1 MMGYVGL
8 PTCSAGVLAS
18 ATNRPGGSLLPP
30 ATCSPR
36 PPPRRP
42 RHPRPAAPEVR
53 ASARLP
59 PLIRSRRVV
68 SPAGFRYPGSF
79 APRPFPVSLNA
90 PHKFTMTESTDTPAA
105 AAPEKTPTE
114 NGTTETPPEET
125 PEKKEAEKKEEE
137 TPPPKEMRA
146 VVLTG
151 FGGLKTVK
159 ILKKPEPTVGEGE
172 VLIRV
177 KACGLNFQD
186 LIVRQGAIDSP
197 PKTPFI
203 LGFECAGEIE
213 QVGEGVTN
221 FKVGD
226 QVVALPEYKA
236 WAELVSVPAQYV
248 YALPSGMTP
257 LDAVAV
263 TTNYVVA
270 YLLLFEMANL
280 APGKSLLV
288 HSAGGG
294 VGQAVAQLAKTV
306 DNVTVFG
313 VCSKTKHEALKA
325 NNNNIDH
332 LLERGSDY
340 TSEVRKITPD
350 GVDIVLDCLCGEE
363 CNRGYSLLKPM
374 GRYILYG
381 SSNIVTGE
389 TKSFFSAARAWWQV
403 DKVSP
408 IKLFDENKSL
418 AGLNLRHLLF
428 QHGRAEYVRRAVD
441 AVFQLWLDGKVK
453 PLVDSTWALE
463 DVGEAMQ
470 KMHDRKNI
478 GKLVLDP
485 SLEPKPKPATPAKE
499 KKSGKDKKPAKESS
513 EEKKD
518 KEKEEKPAENGE
530 KNGEKEEAPLTNGNG
545 NSDEESKDKEKES
558 S

>member
-1 MMGYVGL
+1 
-8 PTCSAGVLAS
+8 
-18 ATNRPGGSLLPP
+18 
-30 ATCSPR
+30 
-36 PPPRRP
+36 
-42 RHPRPAAPEVR
+42 
-53 ASARLP
+53 
-59 PLIRSRRVV
+59 
-68 SPAGFRYPGSF
+68 
-79 APRPFPVSLNA
+79 
-90 PHKFTMTESTDTPAA
+90 MTESTETPAA

-114 NGTTETPPEET
+114 NGATETPPEET
-125 PEKKEAEKKEEE
+125 APEKAAEEKEKVE

-159 ILKKPEPTVGEGE
+159 ILKKPEPSVGEGE

-221 FKVGD
+221 LKVGD

-248 YALPSGMTP
+248 YALPEGMTA

-280 APGKSLLV
+280 TPGKSLLV

-313 VCSKTKHEALKA
+313 VCSKSKHEALKT

-340 TSEVRKITPD
+340 TSEVRKVSPD

-428 QHGRAEYVRRAVD
+428 QHGRADYVRRAVER
-441 AVFQLWLDGKVK
+441 VFALWGDGKVK

-485 SLEPKPKPATPAKE
+485 SLEPKPKPATPAK
-499 KKSGKDKKPAKESS
+499 GKAGKEKKPAKESS

-518 KEKEEKPAENGE
+518 KDAKEEKPAENGE
-530 KNGEKEEAPLTNGNG
+530 KNGEKN
-545 NSDEESKDKEKES
+545 ESKEEKKES

>member
-1 MMGYVGL
+1 
-8 PTCSAGVLAS
+8 
-18 ATNRPGGSLLPP
+18 
-30 ATCSPR
+30 
-36 PPPRRP
+36 
-42 RHPRPAAPEVR
+42 
-53 ASARLP
+53 
-59 PLIRSRRVV
+59 
-68 SPAGFRYPGSF
+68 
-79 APRPFPVSLNA
+79 
-90 PHKFTMTESTDTPAA
+90 MTESTDAA
-105 AAPEKTPTE
+105 ATPAPEKTPTE
-114 NGTTETPPEET
+114 NGATETPQEET
-125 PEKKEAEKKEEE
+125 PEKSTEEKKDE

-213 QVGEGVTN
+213 QVGENVTN

-226 QVVALPEYKA
+226 QVVALPEYRA

-248 YALPSGMTP
+248 YALPEGMSA
-257 LDAVAV
+257 LDAVAI

-280 APGKSLLV
+280 TPGKSLLV

-306 DNVTVFG
+306 ENVTVFG
-313 VCSKTKHEALKA
+313 VCSKSKHEALKT

-340 TSEVRKITPD
+340 TSEVRKVTPD

-428 QHGRAEYVRRAVD
+428 QHGRGDTVRRAVHS
-441 AVFQLWLDGKVK
+441 VFTLWAQGKVK
-453 PLVDSTWALE
+453 PIVDSTWALE

-485 SLEPKPKPATPAKE
+485 SLEPKPKPATPAKG
-499 KKSGKDKKPAKESS
+499 KSGKEKKPAKESS

-518 KEKEEKPAENGE
+518 KEGKDDEKKPAENGD
-530 KNGEKEEAPLTNGNG
+530 KNGEEPPSN
-545 NSDEESKDKEKES
+545 ESKEKEKES

>member
-1 MMGYVGL
+1 
-8 PTCSAGVLAS
+8 
-18 ATNRPGGSLLPP
+18 
-30 ATCSPR
+30 
-36 PPPRRP
+36 
-42 RHPRPAAPEVR
+42 
-53 ASARLP
+53 
-59 PLIRSRRVV
+59 
-68 SPAGFRYPGSF
+68 
-79 APRPFPVSLNA
+79 
-90 PHKFTMTESTDTPAA
+90 MTESTETPTA

-114 NGTTETPPEET
+114 NGTTETPQEEA
-125 PEKKEAEKKEEE
+125 PEKAVEEKE

-213 QVGEGVTN
+213 QVGEGVEN

-226 QVVALPEYKA
+226 VVVALPEYKA
-236 WAELVSVPAQYV
+236 WAELVAVPAQYV
-248 YALPSGMTP
+248 YKLPSGMTP
-257 LDAVAV
+257 LDAVAI

-280 APGKSLLV
+280 SPGKSLLM

-306 DNVTVFG
+306 NDVTIFG
-313 VCSKTKHEALKA
+313 VCSKSKHEALKA

-340 TSEVRKITPD
+340 PSEVRKVSPD

-418 AGLNLRHLLF
+418 SGLNLRHLLY
-428 QHGRAEYVRRAVD
+428 HNGRADCVRRAVEN
-441 AVFQLWLDGKVK
+441 VFALWGQGKVT

-463 DVGEAMQ
+463 DVAEAMQ

-485 SLEPKPKPATPAKE
+485 SLEPKPKPATPAKG
-499 KKSGKDKKPAKESS
+499 KAGKDKKQHSA
-513 EEKKD
+513 EEKEKEKD
-518 KEKEEKPAENGE
+518 KKEKEEKKEEEKKPAENGE
-530 KNGEKEEAPLTNGNG
+530 KEEPLTNEAKEKEKEKEE
-545 NSDEESKDKEKES
+545 KKES

>member
-1 MMGYVGL
+1 
-8 PTCSAGVLAS
+8 
-18 ATNRPGGSLLPP
+18 
-30 ATCSPR
+30 
-36 PPPRRP
+36 
-42 RHPRPAAPEVR
+42 
-53 ASARLP
+53 
-59 PLIRSRRVV
+59 
-68 SPAGFRYPGSF
+68 
-79 APRPFPVSLNA
+79 
-90 PHKFTMTESTDTPAA
+90 MTESTETPAA

-125 PEKKEAEKKEEE
+125 PEKATEEKEKE

-159 ILKKPEPTVGEGE
+159 ILKKPEPTVAEGE

-213 QVGEGVTN
+213 QIGEGVTN

-236 WAELVSVPAQYV
+236 WAELVTVPAQYV
-248 YALPSGMTP
+248 YALPEGMSA
-257 LDAVAV
+257 LDAVAI

-280 APGKSLLV
+280 TPDKSLLV

-306 DNVTVFG
+306 ENVTVFG
-313 VCSKTKHEALKA
+313 VCSKSKHEALKA

-340 TSEVRKITPD
+340 TSEVRKISPD

-428 QHGRAEYVRRAVD
+428 QHGRADTVRRAVQR
-441 AVFQLWLDGKVK
+441 VFALWTDGKVK

-485 SLEPKPKPATPAKE
+485 SLEPKPKPATPAK
-499 KKSGKDKKPAKESS
+499 GKAGKEKKPAKESS
-513 EEKKD
+513 EDKKD
-518 KEKEEKPAENGE
+518 KEPKEEEKKTENGD
-530 KNGEKEEAPLTNGNG
+530 KNGEEVTNG
-545 NSDEESKDKEKES
+545 SDEESKEKEKEKES

>member
-1 MMGYVGL
+1 
-8 PTCSAGVLAS
+8 
-18 ATNRPGGSLLPP
+18 
-30 ATCSPR
+30 
-36 PPPRRP
+36 
-42 RHPRPAAPEVR
+42 
-53 ASARLP
+53 
-59 PLIRSRRVV
+59 
-68 SPAGFRYPGSF
+68 
-79 APRPFPVSLNA
+79 
-90 PHKFTMTESTDTPAA
+90 MTESTDTPAA

-248 YALPSGMTP
+248 YALPAGMTP

-518 KEKEEKPAENGE
+518 KEKEEKPAENGD
-530 KNGEKEEAPLTNGNG
+530 KNGEKEEEPLTNGNG
-545 NSDEESKDKEKES
+545 NSDQESKDKEKES

>member
-1 MMGYVGL
+1 
-8 PTCSAGVLAS
+8 
-18 ATNRPGGSLLPP
+18 
-30 ATCSPR
+30 
-36 PPPRRP
+36 
-42 RHPRPAAPEVR
+42 
-53 ASARLP
+53 
-59 PLIRSRRVV
+59 
-68 SPAGFRYPGSF
+68 
-79 APRPFPVSLNA
+79 
-90 PHKFTMTESTDTPAA
+90 MTESTETPAA

-125 PEKKEAEKKEEE
+125 PEKATEEKEKVE

-159 ILKKPEPTVGEGE
+159 ILKKPEPSVGEGE

-226 QVVALPEYKA
+226 QVVAMPEYKA

-248 YALPSGMTP
+248 YALPEGMTA

-280 APGKSLLV
+280 TPGKSLLVHSAGGGVVGDQVVAMPEYKAWAELVSVPAQYVYALPEGMTALDAVAVTTNYVVAYLLLFEMANLTPGKSLLV

-306 DNVTVFG
+306 ENVTVFG
-313 VCSKTKHEALKA
+313 VCSKSKHEALKA

-340 TSEVRKITPD
+340 TSEVRKVTPD

-428 QHGRAEYVRRAVD
+428 QNGRADYVRRAVD
-441 AVFQLWLDGKVK
+441 RVFTLWGEGKVK

-485 SLEPKPKPATPAKE
+485 SLEPKPKPATPAKGKAGKE
-499 KKSGKDKKPAKESS
+499 KKPSKESS

-518 KEKEEKPAENGE
+518 KEAKEEEKKPAENE
-530 KNGEKEEAPLTNGNG
+530 SKEE
-545 NSDEESKDKEKES
+545 KKEKES

>member
-1 MMGYVGL
+1 
-8 PTCSAGVLAS
+8 
-18 ATNRPGGSLLPP
+18 
-30 ATCSPR
+30 
-36 PPPRRP
+36 
-42 RHPRPAAPEVR
+42 
-53 ASARLP
+53 
-59 PLIRSRRVV
+59 
-68 SPAGFRYPGSF
+68 
-79 APRPFPVSLNA
+79 
-90 PHKFTMTESTDTPAA
+90 MTESTDTPAA

-114 NGTTETPPEET
+114 NGATDSPPEET
-125 PEKKEAEKKEEE
+125 PDKAAADDKETA
-137 TPPPKEMRA
+137 PPPKEMRA

-159 ILKKPEPTVGEGE
+159 ILKKPEPTVAEGE

-203 LGFECAGEIE
+203 LGFECAGEVE

-248 YALPSGMTP
+248 YALPSNMTP
-257 LDAVAV
+257 LDSVAV

-280 APGKSLLV
+280 AAGKSLLV

-306 DNVTVFG
+306 KDVTVFG
-313 VCSKTKHEALKA
+313 VCSKSKHEALKA

-340 TSEVRKITPD
+340 TSEVRKISPD

-363 CNRGYSLLKPM
+363 CNRGYQLLKPM

-428 QHGRAEYVRRAVD
+428 QHGRAEYVRRAVE
-441 AVFQLWLDGKVK
+441 AVFALWAEGKVK

-463 DVGEAMQ
+463 DVAEAMQ

-518 KEKEEKPAENGE
+518 KEAKEEKPAENGE
-530 KNGEKEEAPLTNGNG
+530 KNGEKAGEEALTNGNG
-545 NSDEESKDKEKES
+545 NSDEESKEKEKES

>member
-1 MMGYVGL
+1 MLNKLQDIHLSDAISSGVGREGRG
-8 PTCSAGVLAS
+8 TEARA
-18 ATNRPGGSLLPP
+18 AA
-30 ATCSPR
+30 ATCSHPAPR
-36 PPPRRP
+36 SPPAVTATPGS
-42 RHPRPAAPEVR
+42 AAR
-53 ASARLP
+53 ASPSLHSFV
-59 PLIRSRRVV
+59 SRRVV
-68 SPAGFRYPGSF
+68 SPAGFRLIRPGSF
-79 APRPFPVSLNA
+79 ASRPLTLSLDRPF
-90 PHKFTMTESTDTPAA
+90 HKSVMTESTETPAA

-125 PEKKEAEKKEEE
+125 PEKATEEKEKE

-159 ILKKPEPTVGEGE
+159 ILKKPEPTVAEGE

-236 WAELVSVPAQYV
+236 WAELVAVPAQYV
-248 YALPSGMTP
+248 YALPEGMSA
-257 LDAVAV
+257 LDAVAI

-280 APGKSLLV
+280 TPGKSLLV

-306 DNVTVFG
+306 DGVTVFG
-313 VCSKTKHEALKA
+313 VCSKSKHEALKA

-428 QHGRAEYVRRAVD
+428 QHGRGDTVRRAVD
-441 AVFQLWLDGKVK
+441 RVFSLWAEGKVK

-485 SLEPKPKPATPAKE
+485 SLEPKPKPATPAKG
-499 KKSGKDKKPAKESS
+499 KSGKEKKPAKESS

-518 KEKEEKPAENGE
+518 KEPKEEEKKTENGD
-530 KNGEKEEAPLTNGNG
+530 KNGEEVTNG
-545 NSDEESKDKEKES
+545 SDEESKEKEKEKES